1 MYSQTAVV
9 NKIGS
14 FYSQEK
20 TCEPILFTEQIILF
34 TDVGGFIH
42 ENKVCFD
49 SLSANKICS
58 RE

>member
-1 MYSQTAVV
+1 M
-9 NKIGS
+9 NKIGC

-20 TCEPILFTEQIILF
+20 TCEQILFTEQIILF
-34 TDVGGFIH
+34 TDLGGFIH
-42 ENKVCFD
+42 EKKVCFD